1 MQSILRPRRL
11 TGLPV
16 LIVAL
21 GLLLWT
27 SDCSSHYV
35 ELRRAQ
41 AQERSEVQQRGDT
54 QQAVAVTSSERD
66 AVRREMRTMM
76 RSLNFVLQGLADGN
90 VATIEQAARRS
101 GKVTTLDGAFRE
113 KLPPIYRQL
122 DQKIHLRLEQLA
134 DATKGSTAPPNVIT
148 RLAAITGYCVAC
160 HDMFRLDEIRESG
173 ERVDR

>member
-1 MQSILRPRRL
+1 FAATRACSSTVGGSAGRVALVEEALVNHAPSSARRVLMQSILRPRRL

-113 KLPPIYRQL
+113 K
-122 DQKIHLRLEQLA
+122 
-134 DATKGSTAPPNVIT
+134 
-148 RLAAITGYCVAC
+148 
-160 HDMFRLDEIRESG
+160 
-173 ERVDR
+173 